1 MFIRVWLVNK
11 SQSDPIS
18 ADGAKATS
26 SIAMTWF
33 EVSDH
38 AWESLKYP
46 VPGSAID
53 VFVLYL

>member
-1 MFIRVWLVNK
+1 MFIRTWLANK
-11 SQSDPIS
+11 FQSDPIS

-26 SIAMTWF
+26 SIAITWS
-33 EVSDH
+33 EVLDH